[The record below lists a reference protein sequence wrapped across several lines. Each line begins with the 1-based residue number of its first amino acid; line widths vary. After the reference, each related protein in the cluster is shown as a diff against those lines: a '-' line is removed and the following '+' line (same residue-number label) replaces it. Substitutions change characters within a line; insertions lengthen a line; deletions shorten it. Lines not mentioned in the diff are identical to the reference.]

1 MRGGG
6 GGGMYRWPR
15 STGGPAHAF
24 GGCPGPRDGCRRPAT
39 PPTAGAALRLPRLAA
54 QLTSGATAFASRLT
68 TSAAA
73 FTSRLTT
80 LTPGRA
86 PLLSGS
92 LGLSLCDQRRTYR
105 DHPSQ
110 CSRQSQQGKCSSTR
124 HHLRAAHCQTPG
136 LHHHVLHWTAVYSKK
151 VRRPAMQKPV
161 VGRVGLARART
172 RLGRRP
178 PGCGRNELT
187 HPPTTFDQ
195 PFRPRAPRPGLDE
208 ALGGGLGSSQKG
220 ALRSC
225 PLEVM
230 NWPFN
235 GANRR
240 VSGPQ
245 RQRKTFLGFPPGD
258 PTVGQQRDVISPFRT
273 RPPPAHWGR
282 RLD

>member
-6 GGGMYRWPR
+6 GGATATRAKKRGVC
-15 STGGPAHAF
+15 SGGPAPPAAPPTHS
-24 GGCPGPRDGCRRPAT
+24 GGVQGLGMAADGLPT
-39 PPTAGAALRLPRLAA
+39 PPTAEAPCGLPRLAA

-105 DHPSQ
+105 DQPSQ

-136 LHHHVLHWTAVYSKK
+136 LHTHVLHWTAVYSNK

-161 VGRVGLARART
+161 VGRVGLARARA

-178 PGCGRNELT
+178 PGRGRNELT

-195 PFRPRAPRPGLDE
+195 PFRPRAPRPGLEE

-230 NWPFN
+230 N
-235 GANRR
+235 
-240 VSGPQ
+240 
-245 RQRKTFLGFPPGD
+245 
-258 PTVGQQRDVISPFRT
+258 
-273 RPPPAHWGR
+273 
-282 RLD
+282 

>member
-1 MRGGG
+1 
-6 GGGMYRWPR
+6 MYRWPR

-105 DHPSQ
+105 DQPSQ

-161 VGRVGLARART
+161 VGRVGLARARA
-172 RLGRRP
+172 RLGRPAGR
-178 PGCGRNELT
+178 GRNELT

-195 PFRPRAPRPGLDE
+195 PFDRGRLDQASTRRLAAASVAPRKAPCG
-208 ALGGGLGSSQKG
+208 
-220 ALRSC
+220 
-225 PLEVM
+225 
-230 NWPFN
+230 
-235 GANRR
+235 
-240 VSGPQ
+240 
-245 RQRKTFLGFPPGD
+245 
-258 PTVGQQRDVISPFRT
+258 
-273 RPPPAHWGR
+273 PAHW
-282 RLD
+282 RL